1 MNELHLTK
9 RQTVKLFKP
18 ITLLFFLFS
27 LSFSYAAVSPGAVHS
42 PTSGFAKIK
51 AKDLEKITGKKL
63 TLLQKIEFKF
73 LQKKLKK
80 FSGEEMTGQQRK
92 QAKASMFLGIGSL
105 LLLLFSSA
113 LSAISLLCIPA
124 AILAI
129 IFGAKSLK
137 GNSNAQGIVGIV
149 TGGVTLVFIILAV
162 VLIALIFASWG

>member
-9 RQTVKLFKP
+9 RQTVKIFKP

-27 LSFSYAAVSPGAVHS
+27 LSFSYAAVSPGVAS
-42 PTSGFAKIK
+42 PKPDFTRIK
-51 AKDLEKITGKKL
+51 AKDIEKISGKKL
-63 TLLQKIEFKF
+63 TFLQKIGLKIF
-73 LQKKLKK
+73 QKKLSK
-80 FSGEEMTGQQRK
+80 FNIGEMTEQQRK

-105 LLLLFSSA
+105 FLLLFSSA

-137 GNSNAQGIVGIV
+137 GNSNAKGIVGIV
-149 TGGVTLVFIILAV
+149 TGGVTLVIIILAV
-162 VLIALIFASWG
+162 LLIALLFASWG